1 MSMPDASNPSN
12 ALLGQILKQD
22 SSGAALKELLD
33 QLTTSSK
40 EVETSL
46 DQPHTAA
53 EQDTLLRLEE
63 AIRLGDSVLQRLWVK
78 YHKRPVVL

>member
-1 MSMPDASNPSN
+1 MSIPRESNPAN
-12 ALLGQILKQD
+12 VLLGQILKQD
-22 SSGAALKELLD
+22 SSGAALRELLD

-46 DQPHTAA
+46 DQPHTAT
-53 EQDTLLRLEE
+53 EQDVLLRLDE

-78 YHKRPVVL
+78 YHQRPVVL